1 MLVFGSIV
9 GPRARS
15 GQRGSGARPRQGDH
29 ENRYRPPL
37 ATALR
42 LPYALIVPSTPPPRL
57 LDLVR
62 AALRLRHLSRR
73 TEKAYVGW
81 IRRFILF
88 HAKRHP
94 IDMGAPEITRFLSAL
109 ATERNVSAS
118 TQNQALAA
126 LLFLYRNVLDRDVPW
141 LDELVRA
148 RRPARLPVVLSRDE
162 VGVVLREL
170 EGVHRLMA
178 TLLYGAG
185 LRLLEC
191 ARLRVKDV
199 DFGRSQITVRGGKG
213 DRDRLTVLPATAQ
226 APLARHLVRVRHL
239 HEADLRAGA
248 GWVELPAALAR
259 KYPHAGREWVWQWI
273 FPATRGY
280 LHRETGQH
288 RRHHLHESVLQRA
301 VRNAA
306 QRAAIPKRVT
316 CHTFRHRSPHISWRT
331 ATTSARCRRCSATRT
346 CARP

>member
-1 MLVFGSIV
+1 MTGIAARWRRRGG
-9 GPRARS
+9 GP
-15 GQRGSGARPRQGDH
+15 
-29 ENRYRPPL
+29 
-37 ATALR
+37 TV
-42 LPYALIVPSTPPPRL
+42 LIVPSTPPPRL

-62 AALRLRHLSRR
+62 AAVRLRHLSRR
-73 TEKAYVGW
+73 AEKAYVGW

-94 IDMGAPEITRFLSAL
+94 IDMGPAEITRFLSAL

-126 LLFLYRNVLDRDVPW
+126 LLFRYRNVLDRDVPW

-148 RRPARLPVVLSRDE
+148 RRPARLPVVLSPDE
-162 VGVVLREL
+162 VGVVIREL
-170 EGVHRLMA
+170 QGVHRLMA
-178 TLLYGAG
+178 TLLYGTG

-239 HEADLRAGA
+239 HQADLRAGA
-248 GWVELPAALAR
+248 G
-259 KYPHAGREWVWQWI
+259 
-273 FPATRGY
+273 
-280 LHRETGQH
+280 
-288 RRHHLHESVLQRA
+288 
-301 VRNAA
+301 
-306 QRAAIPKRVT
+306 
-316 CHTFRHRSPHISWRT
+316 
-331 ATTSARCRRCSATRT
+331 
-346 CARP
+346 

>member
-1 MLVFGSIV
+1 MCWCSGGIV

-29 ENRYRPPL
+29 EKGYRPPL

-126 LLFLYRNVLDRDVPW
+126 LFFLYRNVLDRDVP
-141 LDELVRA
+141 
-148 RRPARLPVVLSRDE
+148 
-162 VGVVLREL
+162 
-170 EGVHRLMA
+170 
-178 TLLYGAG
+178 
-185 LRLLEC
+185 
-191 ARLRVKDV
+191 
-199 DFGRSQITVRGGKG
+199 
-213 DRDRLTVLPATAQ
+213 
-226 APLARHLVRVRHL
+226 
-239 HEADLRAGA
+239 
-248 GWVELPAALAR
+248 
-259 KYPHAGREWVWQWI
+259 
-273 FPATRGY
+273 
-280 LHRETGQH
+280 
-288 RRHHLHESVLQRA
+288 
-301 VRNAA
+301 
-306 QRAAIPKRVT
+306 
-316 CHTFRHRSPHISWRT
+316 
-331 ATTSARCRRCSATRT
+331 
-346 CARP
+346 